1 MGNAKA
7 KTIVASLL
15 LAGSALWLY
24 LCLHKTPPQSEDKVH
39 DAVGRVMAEEAARL
53 VGASGGVTLLA
64 RDTTV
69 CPNPATDSQ
78 MKGFFAAARKL
89 KLPLTATNWI
99 KLDPLRPVRM
109 PPGDFA
115 DILRKL
121 NEGDAV
127 VSFVGP
133 PLLTA
138 AQRAKLGDRKVRI
151 LALCSG
157 AMPQQVDLR
166 SLFEQNLLHA
176 AVISLPAPRRGPPPS
191 DDAQAW
197 FQLSFQ
203 LITPANLAELPA
215 PVPARGP

>member
-1 MGNAKA
+1 MGSAKV

-15 LAGSALWLY
+15 IAGSALWLY
-24 LCLHKTPPQSEDKVH
+24 LYLHKTPPKIDGRVH
-39 DAVGRVMAEEAARL
+39 DAVGWVLAEEAARL
-53 VGASGGVTLLA
+53 VTAGGGVTLLA

-69 CPNPATDSQ
+69 FPNPATEAE

-89 KLPLTATNWI
+89 KLPLAATNSI

-115 DILRKL
+115 DLLRKL
-121 NEGDAV
+121 NDGDVV

-138 AQRAKLGDRKVRI
+138 AQRVKVGDRKVRV

-166 SLFEQNLLHA
+166 ALFDQNLLHE
-176 AVISLPAPRRGPPPS
+176 AVISQASPRSGPPAS
-191 DDAQAW
+191 DDTQGW
-197 FQLSFQ
+197 FQLGFQ

-215 PVPARGP
+215 PVAAHAP